1 MRKSDLKKFKLTKDP
16 GVYFFMKG
24 KEILYI
30 GKATNFSDR
39 VKSYFSKD
47 LIEKRGPMI
56 LDMVTQAT
64 SIKQCKTDSV
74 LEALILESSLIKKHQ
89 PKYNTKE
96 KDNKSFNYVCI
107 TNEDIPKVLI
117 KRGRNLKMIQEKELS
132 VYKNFPR
139 FTPKGPYM
147 DENFYK
153 QTVPNS
159 LYNNFPRSIYQKTFG
174 PFPSGTQLKE
184 AMKIIRRIFP
194 YADEQSVKKNNSEFY
209 LQLGL
214 SPNIKNR
221 EIDLISY
228 RKNIKNLVLFFQGKK
243 KDIIKNLKKEMMSFA
258 KNREFEKA
266 NEIKKKIFALNH
278 INDIAL
284 IKSDTADSH
293 SSNYRIEAYDVAHM
307 SGKSMVGVMVVL
319 ENQELNKK
327 EYKKFIIKTV
337 GVANDPKALSEVLER
352 RFSHEEWRRPDLIV
366 VDGGMIQMNAAS
378 KVLSKLRLKI
388 PIVSVLKDERHK
400 AKAILG
406 DSKIVEKNKK
416 NILLANAES
425 HRFAIAFHKQ
435 RRAKTFIGSI

>member
-1 MRKSDLKKFKLTKDP
+1 MKKSDLKKFKLPQKP
-16 GVYFFMKG
+16 GVYFFTKSNSSTSKSSMK
-24 KEILYI
+24 KEDVLYI
-30 GKATNFSDR
+30 GKATNLSDR
-39 VKSYFSKD
+39 VKSYFSSD
-47 LIEKRGPMI
+47 LINTRGPMI
-56 LDMVTQAT
+56 LDMVTQ
-64 SIKQCKTDSV
+64 SKFIKYQETDSV
-74 LEALILESSLIKKHQ
+74 LEALILEASLIKKYQ

-117 KRGRNLKMIQEKELS
+117 KRGRNLKMIQEKELP
-132 VYKNFPR
+132 V
-139 FTPKGPYM
+139 
-147 DENFYK
+147 
-153 QTVPNS
+153 
-159 LYNNFPRSIYQKTFG
+159 YNNFPHSIYQKTFG

-194 YADEQSVKKNNSEFY
+194 YVDEQSVKKNNSEFY

-221 EIDLISY
+221 EIDTISY

-266 NEIKKKIFALNH
+266 NEFKKKIFALNH

-284 IKSDTADSH
+284 IKSDTIDLY

-307 SGKSMVGVMVVL
+307 SGKNMVGVMVVV

-327 EYKKFIIKTV
+327 EYRKFIIKTV
-337 GVANDPKALSEVLER
+337 GAANDPKALSEILER
-352 RFSHEEWRRPDLIV
+352 RFSHEEWKNPDLIV
-366 VDGGMIQMNAAS
+366 VDGGVIQINAT
-378 KVLSKLRLKI
+378 KKILSKLKIKI

-400 AKAILG
+400 AKAVLG
-406 DSKIVEKNKK
+406 DGKIIEKNKK
-416 NILLANAES
+416 YILLANAES
-425 HRFAIAFHKQ
+425 HRFAIAFHKKK
-435 RRAKTFIGSI
+435 RRKSFITSLEK

>member
-1 MRKSDLKKFKLTKDP
+1 MKKSDLKKFKLIKDP

-30 GKATNFSDR
+30 GKATNLTDR

-74 LEALILESSLIKKHQ
+74 LEALILESNLIKKHQ

-107 TNEDIPKVLI
+107 TNEDMPKVLI

-132 VYKNFPR
+132 VYK
-139 FTPKGPYM
+139 
-147 DENFYK
+147 
-153 QTVPNS
+153 
-159 LYNNFPRSIYQKTFG
+159 KTFG

-194 YADEQSVKKNNSEFY
+194 YVDEQSVKKNNSEFY

-221 EIDLISY
+221 EIDVISY

-243 KDIIKNLKKEMMSFA
+243 KDIIKNLKKEMMYFA

-284 IKSDTADSH
+284 IKSDTVDSH

-307 SGKSMVGVMVVL
+307 SGKNMVGVMVVL

-337 GVANDPKALSEVLER
+337 GVANDPKSLSEVLER
-352 RFSHEEWRRPDLIV
+352 RFSHEEWRSPDLIV
-366 VDGGMIQMNAAS
+366 VDGGMIQMNAVN
-378 KVLSKLRLKI
+378 KVLSKLRFKI

-406 DSKIVEKNKK
+406 DNKIIEKNKK
-416 NILLANAES
+416 NILLANTES

-435 RRAKTFIGSI
+435 RRRKSFIFK

>member
-1 MRKSDLKKFKLTKDP
+1 MKKSDLKKFKLPQKP
-16 GVYFFMKG
+16 GVYFFTKSNSSMSKSSMK
-24 KEILYI
+24 KEDVLYI
-30 GKATNFSDR
+30 GKATNLSDR
-39 VKSYFSKD
+39 VKSYFSSD
-47 LIEKRGPMI
+47 LINTRGPMI
-56 LDMVTQAT
+56 LDMVTQSK
-64 SIKQCKTDSV
+64 SIKYQETDSV
-74 LEALILESSLIKKHQ
+74 LEALILEASLIKKYQ

-117 KRGRNLKMIQEKELS
+117 KRGRNLKMIQEKELP
-132 VYKNFPR
+132 VC
-139 FTPKGPYM
+139 
-147 DENFYK
+147 
-153 QTVPNS
+153 
-159 LYNNFPRSIYQKTFG
+159 NNFPHSIYQKTFG

-194 YADEQSVKKNNSEFY
+194 YVDEQSVKKNNSEFY

-221 EIDLISY
+221 EIDTISY

-266 NEIKKKIFALNH
+266 NEFKKKIFALNH

-284 IKSDTADSH
+284 IKSDTIDLY

-307 SGKSMVGVMVVL
+307 SGKNMVGVMVVV

-337 GVANDPKALSEVLER
+337 DTVNDPKALAEILGR
-352 RFSHEEWRRPDLIV
+352 RFSHNEWRKPDLIV
-366 VDGGMIQMNAAS
+366 VDGGVIQVNAA
-378 KVLSKLRLKI
+378 KNVLSKLKIKI
-388 PIVSVLKDERHK
+388 PVVSVLKDERHK

-406 DSKIVEKNKK
+406 DNKIIEKNKK

-425 HRFAIAFHKQ
+425 HRFAIAFHKKK
-435 RRAKTFIGSI
+435 RRKSFITSLEK

>member
-1 MRKSDLKKFKLTKDP
+1 MKKSDLKKFKLTKDP

-30 GKATNFSDR
+30 GKATNLTDR

-47 LIEKRGPMI
+47 LIEKRGSMI
-56 LDMVTQAT
+56 LDMVSQAT

-74 LEALILESSLIKKHQ
+74 LEALILESNLIKKHQ

-107 TNEDIPKVLI
+107 TNEDMPKVLI

-139 FTPKGPYM
+139 FTPKGPYT

-153 QTVPNS
+153 QTTPKP
-159 LYNNFPRSIYQKTFG
+159 LYNNFSRSIYQKTFG

-194 YADEQSVKKNNSEFY
+194 YVDEQSIKKNNSEFY

-221 EIDLISY
+221 EIDVISY

-243 KDIIKNLKKEMMSFA
+243 KDIIKNLKKEMMYFA

-284 IKSDTADSH
+284 IKSDTVDSH

-307 SGKSMVGVMVVL
+307 SGKNMVGVMVVL

-352 RFSHEEWRRPDLIV
+352 RFSHEEWRSPDLIV
-366 VDGGMIQMNAAS
+366 VDGGMIQMNAVN
-378 KVLSKLRLKI
+378 KVLSKLRFKI

-406 DSKIVEKNKK
+406 DNKIIEKNKK
-416 NILLANAES
+416 NILLANTES

-435 RRAKTFIGSI
+435 RRRKSFIFK

>member
-1 MRKSDLKKFKLTKDP
+1 MKKSDLKKFKLPQKP
-16 GVYFFMKG
+16 GVYFFTKSNSSMSKSSMK
-24 KEILYI
+24 KEDVLYI
-30 GKATNFSDR
+30 GKATNLSDR
-39 VKSYFSKD
+39 VKSYFSSD
-47 LIEKRGPMI
+47 LINTRGPMI
-56 LDMVTQAT
+56 LDMVTQ
-64 SIKQCKTDSV
+64 SKFIKYQETDSV
-74 LEALILESSLIKKHQ
+74 LEALILEASLIKKYQ

-117 KRGRNLKMIQEKELS
+117 KRGRNLKMIQEKELP
-132 VYKNFPR
+132 VC
-139 FTPKGPYM
+139 
-147 DENFYK
+147 
-153 QTVPNS
+153 
-159 LYNNFPRSIYQKTFG
+159 NNFPHSIYQKTFG

-194 YADEQSVKKNNSEFY
+194 YVDEQSIKKNNSEFY

-221 EIDLISY
+221 EIDKISY
-228 RKNIKNLVLFFQGKK
+228 HKNIKNLILFFQGKK
-243 KDIIKNLKKEMMSFA
+243 KDIIKNLKKEMMVFA
-258 KNREFEKA
+258 KNREFERA

-284 IKSDTADSH
+284 IKSDTADEH

-307 SGKSMVGVMVVL
+307 SGKNMVGVMVVI

-337 GVANDPKALSEVLER
+337 DTVNDPKALAEILGR
-352 RFSHEEWRRPDLIV
+352 RFSHNEWRKPDLIV
-366 VDGGMIQMNAAS
+366 VDGGVIQVNAA
-378 KVLSKLRLKI
+378 KNVLSKLKIKI
-388 PIVSVLKDERHK
+388 PVVSVLKDERHK

-406 DSKIVEKNKK
+406 DNKIIEKNKK

-425 HRFAIAFHKQ
+425 HRFAIAFHKKKREQ
-435 RRAKTFIGSI
+435 KFLI

>member
-1 MRKSDLKKFKLTKDP
+1 MKKSDLKKFKLIKDP
-16 GVYFFMKG
+16 GVYFFMKD

-30 GKATNFSDR
+30 GKATNLADR

-47 LIEKRGPMI
+47 LIEKRGPLI

-132 VYKNFPR
+132 VHK
-139 FTPKGPYM
+139 
-147 DENFYK
+147 
-153 QTVPNS
+153 
-159 LYNNFPRSIYQKTFG
+159 NFPRSIYQKTFG

-221 EIDLISY
+221 EIDLINY
-228 RKNIKNLVLFFQGKK
+228 RKNVKNLVLFFQGKK

-266 NEIKKKIFALNH
+266 NEIKKKIFALKH

-284 IKSDTADSH
+284 IKSDTADSY
-293 SSNYRIEAYDVAHM
+293 SLNYRIEAYDVAHM

-337 GVANDPKALSEVLER
+337 GVANDPKALYEVLER

-378 KVLSKLRLKI
+378 RVLSKLRLKI
-388 PIVSVLKDERHK
+388 PIVSVLKDEKHK

-406 DSKIVEKNKK
+406 DSKIIEKNKK
-416 NILLANAES
+416 NILLANTES

-435 RRAKTFIGSI
+435 RRAKAFLNTI

>member
-1 MRKSDLKKFKLTKDP
+1 MKKPDLKKFKLPQKP
-16 GVYFFMKG
+16 GVYFFTKDNHPLSKSTTK
-24 KEILYI
+24 KEDVLYI
-30 GKATNFSDR
+30 GKATNLSDR
-39 VKSYFSKD
+39 VKSYFSND
-47 LIEKRGPMI
+47 LINTRGPMI
-56 LDMVTQAT
+56 LDMVTQSK
-64 SIKQCKTDSV
+64 SIKYQETDSV
-74 LEALILESSLIKKHQ
+74 LEALILEASLIKKYQ

-117 KRGRNLKMIQEKELS
+117 KRGRNLKMIQEKELP
-132 VYKNFPR
+132 VC
-139 FTPKGPYM
+139 
-147 DENFYK
+147 
-153 QTVPNS
+153 
-159 LYNNFPRSIYQKTFG
+159 NNFPHSIYQKTFG

-194 YADEQSVKKNNSEFY
+194 YVDEQSVKKNNSEFY

-221 EIDLISY
+221 EIDTISY

-266 NEIKKKIFALNH
+266 NEFKKKIFALNH

-284 IKSDTADSH
+284 IKSDTIDLY

-307 SGKSMVGVMVVL
+307 SGKNMVGVMVVV

-337 GVANDPKALSEVLER
+337 DTVNDPKALAEILGR
-352 RFSHEEWRRPDLIV
+352 RFSHNEWRKPDLIV
-366 VDGGMIQMNAAS
+366 VDGGVIQVNAA
-378 KVLSKLRLKI
+378 KNVLSKLKIKI
-388 PIVSVLKDERHK
+388 PVVSVLKDERHK

-406 DSKIVEKNKK
+406 DNKIIEKNKK

-425 HRFAIAFHKQ
+425 HRFAIAFHKKK
-435 RRAKTFIGSI
+435 RRKSFITSLEK